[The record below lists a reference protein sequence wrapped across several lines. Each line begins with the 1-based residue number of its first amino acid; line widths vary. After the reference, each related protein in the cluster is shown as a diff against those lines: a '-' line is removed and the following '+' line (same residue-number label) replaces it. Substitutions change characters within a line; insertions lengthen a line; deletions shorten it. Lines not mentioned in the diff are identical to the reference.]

1 MDKDKGNT
9 HENMSIA
16 GVASVDRLLS
26 TQFGSVEHRG
36 AFISLVLLAAQSCP
50 TLCDPMDCSPL
61 VSSVHGNLQARILE
75 WVAISISR
83 GSSLTTSL
91 YIYIYMSISVVK
103 DAVAF

>member
-16 GVASVDRLLS
+16 RAASADILLQ
-26 TQFGSVEHRG
+26 TQSGSVEHRG
-36 AFISLVLLAAQSCP
+36 AFISLVLLATQSCP

-61 VSSVHGNLQARILE
+61 VSSIHRNLQARILE
-75 WVAISISR
+75 WVAISFSR

-91 YIYIYMSISVVK
+91 YICPLV
-103 DAVAF
+103 